1 MAWQLNGV
9 MLSAVLLKKEGAK
22 YTAAYPVY
30 FYHSASYGTTIM
42 KVLGNGIDTK
52 SQLETGETLR
62 ITFSTRAA
70 VNDIEDI
77 IA

>member
-1 MAWQLNGV
+1 
-9 MLSAVLLKKEGAK
+9 MLSAVLLKKEGSK
-22 YTAAYPVY
+22 YTDAYPVY
-30 FYHSASYGTTIM
+30 FYQSASYSAIIM
-42 KVLGNGIDTK
+42 KVLGNGIATK

-70 VNDIEDI
+70 VNDIKDI